1 MSKFVELFIGIAIAV
16 MIAALFVATVSQ
28 ADAKKARKAPVE
40 QKCTPYGDADAGPQM
55 CGTVKK

>member
-1 MSKFVELFIGIAIAV
+1 MTKFMELFIGIAIAV
-16 MIAALFVATVSQ
+16 MIAALFVVTVSS
-28 ADAKKARKAPVE
+28 ADAKRAKKAPTE